1 MNKLDRQFEQM
12 MKGVQIDSPSSD
24 FTLRVMSRIQAEAAD
39 QRKPILQNY
48 QPVISKRT
56 WIILIVAFILRL
68 IYITVSSQ
76 NAAPTSDTGFW
87 STVSGKIGA
96 LNNQEASSILKKG
109 TGLFTSIP
117 TIAYLILTASLALW
131 TLDSVV
137 TRFRHHSSEI
147 RINS

>member
-1 MNKLDRQFEQM
+1 MNKLDKQFEQM

-24 FTLRVMSRIQAEAAD
+24 FTFSVMSRIQAEAAV
-39 QRKPILQNY
+39 QQKSVLQNY

-56 WIILIVAFILRL
+56 WIILIVVFILLL

-76 NAAPTSDTGFW
+76 DAAPASNTGFW

-96 LNNQEASSILKKG
+96 FNNQEASSILKRG
-109 TGLFTSIP
+109 TGLFASIP

-131 TLDSVV
+131 TLDSVLS
-137 TRFRHHSSEI
+137 RFRHHSSEI
-147 RINS
+147 QIGS

>member
-1 MNKLDRQFEQM
+1 MNKLDKQFEQM

-24 FTLRVMSRIQAEAAD
+24 FTLKVMSRIQAEAAV

-56 WIILIVAFILRL
+56 WIILIVVFILLL

-76 NAAPTSDTGFW
+76 NAAPASNTGFW
-87 STVSGKIGA
+87 STVSGKIGG

-117 TIAYLILTASLALW
+117 TIAYLILTASMALW
-131 TLDSVV
+131 TLDSVLN
-137 TRFRHHSSEI
+137 RFRHQHTGI
-147 RINS
+147 QTN

>member
-1 MNKLDRQFEQM
+1 MNKLDKQFEQM

-24 FTLRVMSRIQAEAAD
+24 FTLRVMSRIQAEAAV

-56 WIILIVAFILRL
+56 WIILIVAFILLL

-76 NAAPTSDTGFW
+76 NAVPASDTGFW
-87 STVSGKIGA
+87 STVSEKIGA
-96 LNNQEASSILKKG
+96 FNNQEASSVLK
-109 TGLFTSIP
+109 TGMGFFTSIP

-131 TLDSVV
+131 TLDSVL
-137 TRFRHHSSEI
+137 TGFRHQHSGI
-147 RINS
+147 QTN